1 MELTWLVIPLHK
13 KIEYKCSLASGFYGM
28 VQDKETFNVRP
39 VIGYAIV
46 VEDKKESD
54 TTVEEETKIIKEF
67 VE

>member
-1 MELTWLVIPLHK
+1 
-13 KIEYKCSLASGFYGM
+13 M

-54 TTVEEETKIIKEF
+54 TTAEEETKIIKEF